1 MTIKFISPY
10 ILQEKGGFLD
20 RNKKGLWAR
29 DFSVSPR
36 LSSHDLAA
44 IPFQPV
50 HKRSDGVEYIFALQP
65 FDTQKLSSDLILS
78 HVGPVITGNNT
89 FY

>member
-1 MTIKFISPY
+1 MLMTIKFISPY
-10 ILQEKGGFLD
+10 ILQKKGGFLD
-20 RNKKGLWAR
+20 RNKKDLWAG

-65 FDTQKLSSDLILS
+65 FDTQKTVLRFIPQPCRTCD
-78 HVGPVITGNNT
+78 
-89 FY
+89 YRK